1 MDTKQ
6 VTLQL
11 LHKLYP
17 TDDDIAPTDTNFPRW
32 IEEDD
37 TFAPFIPTSITRA
50 IKALRMAECTPS
62 DIVLD
67 LGCGD
72 GRICAAASALFGVTR
87 AVGVECDP
95 GVISQARNCWH
106 TLCETLSK
114 TTTMDAETVQF
125 VEQDFR
131 HVEIDP
137 VRGWLEQ
144 VTVLVVFLSPEFA
157 SVFRETL
164 VRLFERGVT
173 IVAICFNLD
182 EVSGLTVKHGMDPRG
197 DDDIWVYQK
206 RT

>member
-1 MDTKQ
+1 MDTEQ
-6 VTLQL
+6 VTQQ

-37 TFAPFIPTSITRA
+37 TFAPFIPTSITRV
-50 IKALRMAECTPS
+50 IKALRMAQCSSS

-72 GRICAAASALFGVTR
+72 GRVCAAASALFGVTR

-95 GVISQARNCWH
+95 TVISQARNSWH
-106 TLCETLSK
+106 TLCETLS
-114 TTTMDAETVQF
+114 TTNTETVEF
-125 VEQDFR
+125 IEQDFR
-131 HVEIDP
+131 HVEKDP
-137 VRGWLEQ
+137 VRGWLDK
-144 VTVLVVFLSPEFA
+144 VTILVVFLSPEFA
-157 SVFRETL
+157 HVFQDTL
-164 VRLFERGVT
+164 VQLFERGVT

-182 EVSGLTVKHGMDPRG
+182 EVSGLTVKQGLDPRG